1 MNLSKI
7 HYIAII
13 VSDYEASKDFIK
25 GEDLTL
31 LLIINSKR
39 TSTWVVSSLFLAIR
53 FRYSTFVLV
62 YLICTAKV
70 LIFV

>member
-1 MNLSKI
+1 MVVIFNCTFL
-7 HYIAII
+7 
-13 VSDYEASKDFIK
+13 K

-39 TSTWVVSSLFLAIR
+39 TSTLGRLSSLFLAIR